1 MTEDDEASSSGA
13 AATPHDEPARG
24 SALEELLSH
33 GSERDLLVRRYLLG
47 YLSEDEAEA
56 FEARF
61 VHDRGLLD
69 ELEEAE
75 RFIAGLRQVARDGR
89 LADLRRRPARAGVAA
104 VFRSPRSAWLA
115 AAAGLVVAVGAS
127 FYFYGQ
133 LHQLRAELAQ
143 LRAPQVNTRIVDL
156 EIMRGRLTPGTP
168 ARTVVLPAEPSWIV
182 LAMDTG
188 STGAGEHRARLLDS
202 AERVVAESSGL
213 LPDDLGIVYW
223 SIHSSTLRQ
232 GDYHAELRVA
242 DGSAEPEVRY
252 AFRVI
257 APS

>member
-13 AATPHDEPARG
+13 AARPRDSRG
-24 SALEELLSH
+24 STLDELLSS

-61 VHDRGLLD
+61 IDDRSLLD

-75 RFIAGLRQVARDGR
+75 RFIAGFRQIARDGR
-89 LADLRRRPARAGVAA
+89 LRELRRRHGRAGFTAA
-104 VFRSPRSAWLA
+104 FRSPRSAWFV
-115 AAAGLVVAVGAS
+115 AAAGLLVAVGAS
-127 FYFYGQ
+127 VYFYGQ
-133 LHQLRAELAQ
+133 LHRLRTELAQ

-156 EIMRGRLTPGTP
+156 EIMRGAPTPGMP
-168 ARTVVLPAEPSWIV
+168 ERTVLLPAESSWIV

-188 STGAGEHRARLLDS
+188 STGSVAHRARLLDS
-202 AERVVAESSGL
+202 AARVVAESSGL
-213 LPDDLGIVYW
+213 LPDELGIVYW
-223 SIHSSTLRQ
+223 SIPSSTLRQ
-232 GDYHAELRVA
+232 GDYQAELRVA

-252 AFRVI
+252 VFRVM